1 MKMMV
6 MVRMVVA
13 KVEMVMMTMRMM
25 IMILMLMM
33 MIVMVIVLMKM
44 MMIMMMMI
52 MIMVMKKMIIL
63 LVTRTPIRGAMLT
76 EALRMYWDGAAG
88 AVGLVLRA
96 HDADVRVAVTLAAPV
111 NHHVGDA
118 VVVRLQ
124 HLQI

>member
-1 MKMMV
+1 MKKMM
-6 MVRMVVA
+6 
-13 KVEMVMMTMRMM
+13 MM
-25 IMILMLMM
+25 MM
-33 MIVMVIVLMKM
+33 MIVLGNEGCVDDRSVDKS
-44 MMIMMMMI
+44 
-52 MIMVMKKMIIL
+52 
-63 LVTRTPIRGAMLT
+63 TRGSVLT